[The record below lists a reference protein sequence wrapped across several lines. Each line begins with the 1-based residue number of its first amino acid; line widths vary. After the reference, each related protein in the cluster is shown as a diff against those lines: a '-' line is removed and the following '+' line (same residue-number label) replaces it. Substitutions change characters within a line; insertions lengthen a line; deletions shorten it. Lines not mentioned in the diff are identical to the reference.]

1 MRAEDAIERLLS
13 LAEEATRAGEKDLA
27 RRYVY
32 LAKRTSMKHRVRIG
46 ERKHWL
52 CRCGAYLVP
61 GVNCRV
67 RVKDNWIAVF
77 CEECGGY
84 KRFGNFRAKH
94 M

>member
-1 MRAEDAIERLLS
+1 MRAEEAIEHLLS
-13 LAEEATRAGEKDLA
+13 LAEEATKKNEKDLA

-32 LAKRTSMKHRVRIG
+32 LARKISMKHRVRIG
-46 ERKHWL
+46 ERKNWI
-52 CRCGAYLVP
+52 CQCGSYLVP

-67 RVKDNWIAVF
+67 RVKDNWITVF
-77 CEECGGY
+77 CEECGSY